1 MIQSGVG
8 LVRNVK
14 NSREAGFSAVDGAL
28 RACLSGRQAMG
39 NAVPHIVF
47 LFSSVRYDQQEI
59 VAGAA
64 SALPKETLLVGASAA
79 GEITSGSTVFDGAGA
94 LALSSD
100 QMAWS
105 VGIGRGVK
113 ADSFK
118 AGADAAREAIA
129 NAKSPIQLFVMLPD
143 GLNGNGAEIVRGVQ
157 SVLGENFPVI
167 GGSAGD
173 DYLFKQTWQYYG
185 SDALTDSVIGIGFS
199 GKFSFG
205 FGIRHGWEPIGLP
218 MKVTKAEGAL
228 LKEVDNKPA
237 LEIYSEYF
245 GKAAAEL
252 IREPI
257 ARMAYTY
264 PLGMSVEGTNE
275 FLIRDPVIANEKGE
289 ITMAAEI
296 PVGATI
302 RLMFGDRDKAITA
315 ARDAASVARSQLEG
329 GTPRAIFMFNCMARN
344 RLLGV
349 HCHEENEAVQEI
361 IGADVPMVGLYTYGE
376 QGPLA
381 GQKGTKAYFHNET
394 MTLMVLGE

>member
-14 NSREAGFSAVDGAL
+14 NSREAGFGAVDAAL
-28 RACLSGRQAMG
+28 RSLGSAA
-39 NAVPHIVF
+39 PHIVF
-47 LFSSVRYDQQEI
+47 LFSSIRYAQEEI

-64 SALPKETLLVGASAA
+64 SALPKETILVGASAA
-79 GEITSGSTVFDGAGA
+79 GEITSGSTVFDGAAA
-94 LALSSD
+94 LALVSD
-100 QMAWS
+100 QIQWS
-105 VGIGRGVK
+105 VGVGRGVR

-118 AGADAAREAIA
+118 AGADAAREAA
-129 NAKSPIQLFVMLPD
+129 TNAKSPIQLFVLIPD
-143 GLNGNGAEIVRGVQ
+143 GLNGNGAEIVRGAQ
-157 SVLGENFPVI
+157 SVLGENFPII

-173 DYLFKQTWQYYG
+173 DYLFKQTWQYHG
-185 SDALTDSVIGIGFS
+185 NEALTDSVVGIGFA

-218 MKVTKAEGAL
+218 MKVTKAEGAV
-228 LKEVDNKPA
+228 LKEVDGRPA

-245 GKAAAEL
+245 GKAAVEL

-264 PLGMSVEGTNE
+264 PLGMSVEGTDE

-302 RLMFGDRDKAITA
+302 RLMFGDRDKALIA
-315 ARDAASVARSQLEG
+315 ARDAASTARSQLEG
-329 GTPRAIFMFNCMARN
+329 GAPRAIFMFNCMARN

-349 HCHEENEAVQEI
+349 HCHEENAAVQEI
-361 IGADVPMVGLYTYGE
+361 IGNNVPMVGFYTYGE

-381 GQKGTKAYFHNET
+381 GKKGTKAYFHNET
-394 MTLMVLGE
+394 MTLMALGE

>member
-14 NSREAGFSAVDGAL
+14 NSREAGFGAVDGAL
-28 RACLSGRQAMG
+28 RALG
-39 NAVPHIVF
+39 NMVPHIVF
-47 LFSSVRYDQQEI
+47 LFSSIRYDQQEMA
-59 VAGAA
+59 AGAF
-64 SALPKETLLVGASAA
+64 SALPKETILVGASAA
-79 GEITSGSTVFDGAGA
+79 GEITSGATVFDGVTAM
-94 LALSSD
+94 ALSSD
-100 QMAWS
+100 QMSWS
-105 VGIGRGVK
+105 VGIGNGVRV
-113 ADSFK
+113 DSFK
-118 AGADAAREAIA
+118 AGADAARAVIA

-143 GLNGNGAEIVRGVQ
+143 GLNGNGAEIVRGAQ
-157 SVLGENFPVI
+157 SVLGENFPII

-173 DYLFKQTWQYYG
+173 DYLFKQTWQYHNG
-185 SDALTDSVIGIGFS
+185 AVLTDSVIGIGFS

-218 MKVTKAEGAL
+218 MKVTKAEGAA
-228 LKEVDNKPA
+228 LKEVDGKPA

-264 PLGMSVEGTNE
+264 PLGMSVAGSDE

-289 ITMAAEI
+289 IAMAAEI
-296 PVGATI
+296 PEGATV
-302 RLMFGDRDKAITA
+302 RLMFGDRDKAIVA
-315 ARDAASVARSQLEG
+315 AREAASVARSQLEG
-329 GTPRAIFMFNCMARN
+329 RAPRAIFMFNCMARN

-349 HCHEENEAVQEI
+349 HCHEENETVQSV
-361 IGADVPMVGLYTYGE
+361 IGKDVPMAGFYTYGE
-376 QGPLA
+376 QGPLL
-381 GQKGTKAYFHNET
+381 GKKGTKAYFHNET

>member
-14 NSREAGFSAVDGAL
+14 NSREAGFGAVDAAL
-28 RACLSGRQAMG
+28 RSLGSAA
-39 NAVPHIVF
+39 PHIVF
-47 LFSSVRYDQQEI
+47 LFSSIRYAQEEI

-64 SALPKETLLVGASAA
+64 SALPKETILVGASAA
-79 GEITSGSTVFDGAGA
+79 GEITSGSTVFDGAAA
-94 LALSSD
+94 LALVSD
-100 QMAWS
+100 QIQWS
-105 VGIGRGVK
+105 VGVGRGVR

-118 AGADAAREAIA
+118 AGADAAREAAA
-129 NAKSPIQLFVMLPD
+129 NAKSPIQLFVLIPD
-143 GLNGNGAEIVRGVQ
+143 GLNGNGAEIVRGAQ
-157 SVLGENFPVI
+157 SVLGENFPII

-173 DYLFKQTWQYYG
+173 DYLFKQTWQYHG
-185 SDALTDSVIGIGFS
+185 GVALTDSVVGIGFA

-218 MKVTKAEGAL
+218 MKVTKAEGAV
-228 LKEVDNKPA
+228 LKEVDGRPA

-245 GKAAAEL
+245 GKAAVEL

-264 PLGMSVEGTNE
+264 PLGMSVEGTDE

-302 RLMFGDRDKAITA
+302 RLMFGDRDKALIA
-315 ARDAASVARSQLEG
+315 ARDAASTARSQLEG
-329 GTPRAIFMFNCMARN
+329 GAPRAIFMFNCMARN

-349 HCHEENEAVQEI
+349 HCHEENAAVQEI
-361 IGADVPMVGLYTYGE
+361 IGNNVPMVGFYTYGE

-381 GQKGTKAYFHNET
+381 GKKGTKAYFHNET
-394 MTLMVLGE
+394 MTLMALGE

>member
-8 LVRNVK
+8 LVRNIK
-14 NSREAGFSAVDGAL
+14 NSREAGFGAVDAAL
-28 RACLSGRQAMG
+28 RSYG
-39 NAVPHIVF
+39 NAAPHIVF
-47 LFSSVRYDQQEI
+47 LFSSIRYAQEEI

-64 SALPKETLLVGASAA
+64 SALPKETILVGASAA
-79 GEITSGSTVFDGAGA
+79 GEITSGSTVFDGATA

-100 QMAWS
+100 QMQWS
-105 VGIGRGVK
+105 VGVGRGVR

-118 AGADAAREAIA
+118 AGADAAREAVA
-129 NAKSPIQLFVMLPD
+129 NAKNPVQLFVLIPD
-143 GLNGNGAEIVRGVQ
+143 GLNGNGAAIVRGVQ
-157 SVLGENFPVI
+157 SVLGENFPII

-173 DYLFKQTWQYYG
+173 DYLFKQTWQYHG
-185 SDALTDSVIGIGFS
+185 GVALTDSVIGIGFS

-218 MKVTKAEGAL
+218 MKVTKADGAV
-228 LKEVDNKPA
+228 LKEVDGKPA

-252 IREPI
+252 IHEPI

-264 PLGMSVEGTNE
+264 PLGMSVAGTDE

-296 PVGATI
+296 PAGATI
-302 RLMFGDRDKAITA
+302 RLMFGDRDKAIAA
-315 ARDAASVARSQLEG
+315 ARDAAFTARSQLEG
-329 GTPRAIFMFNCMARN
+329 RTPRAVFMFNCMARN

-349 HCHEENEAVQEI
+349 HCHEENAAVQEI
-361 IGADVPMVGLYTYGE
+361 IGAEVPMVGFYTYGE

-381 GQKGTKAYFHNET
+381 GKKSTKAYFHNET
-394 MTLMVLGE
+394 MTLLVLGD